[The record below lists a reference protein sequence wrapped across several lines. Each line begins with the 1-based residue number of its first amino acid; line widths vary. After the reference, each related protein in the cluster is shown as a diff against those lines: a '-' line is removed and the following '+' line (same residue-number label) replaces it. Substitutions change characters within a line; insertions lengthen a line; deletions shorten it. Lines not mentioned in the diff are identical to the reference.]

1 MRVLIFEPY
10 HFGHRLHYV
19 RTMLPGLTEIGGRV
33 TLALSSETPAR
44 PEYAAHLAPLAGKF
58 DLDAWMTPSAPLKA
72 LPGLLRESIR
82 RASADVL
89 LVPTAD
95 GLAQWLGA
103 TRGLRPRVIPRGV
116 WSEGLLLRGIF
127 AYPQPNFRARM
138 KAIISRAAVA
148 RGPWSVLHHLD
159 PLVYDRLRAG
169 GEPRNRLERGMRL
182 MPDPVE
188 PPTGATRAE
197 VLARYGLPDEG
208 ARYIGTVGLMDI
220 RKGAHLLIR
229 AFAAAASDALPP
241 AQRLRDTDLLLLAG
255 PQDATVRDLLRGEFR
270 GLVES
275 GRIRCADRV
284 LTAVEM
290 ADALAAMDL
299 VCTPHARHIGS
310 ASIVIRAAAA
320 GRPVLGSSFGWIGY
334 AVQRF
339 GLGSTVD
346 EFDPD
351 RLARSLMAAL
361 DASSDFELPAAARRF
376 VQFHSPENFRAAWTA
391 NLRRRMG
398 LPPAPG
404 ALSWEWVLES
414 LDQSPEPPAA
424 STTR

>member
-33 TLALSSETPAR
+33 TLALSSETPGR
-44 PEYAAHLAPLAGKF
+44 PEYAAHLAPLAGQF
-58 DLDAWMTPSAPLKA
+58 ELDAWMPPSAPLKA

-82 RASADVL
+82 RTAPDVL

-103 TRGLRPRVIPRGV
+103 TRGLRRRVIPREV

-127 AYPQPNFRARM
+127 AYPQPNFRARL
-138 KAIISRAAVA
+138 KALASRAAVA

-169 GEPRNRLERGMRL
+169 GEPRNRLERAMRL

-197 VLARYGLPDEG
+197 VLARYGLPDDG

-220 RKGAHLLIR
+220 RKGAHLLAR

-241 AQRLRDTDLLLLAG
+241 AERLRETDLLLLAG
-255 PQDATVRDLLRGEFR
+255 PQDATVRALLAGEFR

-275 GRIRCADRV
+275 GRIRCIDRV
-284 LTAVEM
+284 LSAVEM
-290 ADALAAMDL
+290 ADVLAAMDL

-334 AVQRF
+334 VLERF

-346 EFDPD
+346 ESDPG
-351 RLARSLMAAL
+351 RFARSLRPAL
-361 DASSDFELPAAARRF
+361 DASSGFRLPAAAKRF
-376 VQFHSPENFRAAWTA
+376 VQFHSPQNFRAAWTA
-391 NLRRRMG
+391 NLRLRMG
-398 LPPAPG
+398 MPPAPG
-404 ALSWEWVLES
+404 ALTWEWVLEA
-414 LDQSPEPPAA
+414 LDPSRPPAGA
-424 STTR
+424 SATT